1 MKDNNKKLDSL
12 SIKFDNKIDKNDE
25 VSDKLKEVD
34 LKYDK
39 KQSALSAVL
48 NKMTVEIDYLK
59 KPFLD

>member
-12 SIKFDNKIDKNDE
+12 SFKFDNKIDKNDE

-39 KQSALSAVL
+39 K
-48 NKMTVEIDYLK
+48 
-59 KPFLD
+59 

>member
-39 KQSALSAVL
+39 K
-48 NKMTVEIDYLK
+48 
-59 KPFLD
+59 